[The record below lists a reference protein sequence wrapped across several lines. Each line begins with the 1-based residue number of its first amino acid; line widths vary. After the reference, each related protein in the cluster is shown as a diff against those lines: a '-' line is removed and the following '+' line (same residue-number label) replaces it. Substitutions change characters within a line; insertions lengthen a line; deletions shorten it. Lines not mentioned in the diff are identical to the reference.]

1 MQNSIFLCV
10 SASLRCFL
18 LILSF
23 TTLASAQDWAKPVL
37 EQMQRLDLRDL
48 GYPMVNEIPANS
60 SAITALLAGKDG
72 NVYGGTTGE
81 AACLFVFE
89 PRTNKVRPLGRI
101 AGQQGIHHSLA
112 EDAAGDLYVG
122 TGRSVIEEFRL
133 TPGKPGEGHV
143 DRLLWDDIRR
153 HFAADPG
160 GHVYRYRPA
169 KSNAAVK
176 LAQMDCELED
186 LGIPVAHN
194 AVYALT
200 SNPAR
205 GELYGLSYPEGH
217 FFVRPIGQAK
227 VKDLGPVD
235 REIVFH
241 GPERHWRS
249 LPRALVCDQSGRV
262 FTSGTGG
269 RLVYYCPR
277 AGKLVE
283 TDVRVPGDYYRA
295 QFFQDH
301 AVVECFATARSG
313 VIYGGTCDGYLFSFD
328 PVKMKLV
335 NLGKP
340 RASRRVRGL
349 SVGLNGKVYLVAGE
363 RSASRPCQAY
373 CYDPAGGGFT
383 ELGLLIVD
391 RSPYYYWRGYQ
402 FDAMVTAADGTLYLG
417 ESERRSHLFL
427 LIPE

>member
-1 MQNSIFLCV
+1 
-10 SASLRCFL
+10 
-18 LILSF
+18 
-23 TTLASAQDWAKPVL
+23 
-37 EQMQRLDLRDL
+37 
-48 GYPMVNEIPANS
+48 
-60 SAITALLAGKDG
+60 
-72 NVYGGTTGE
+72 
-81 AACLFVFE
+81 
-89 PRTNKVRPLGRI
+89 
-101 AGQQGIHHSLA
+101 
-112 EDAAGDLYVG
+112 
-122 TGRSVIEEFRL
+122 
-133 TPGKPGEGHV
+133 
-143 DRLLWDDIRR
+143 
-153 HFAADPG
+153 
-160 GHVYRYRPA
+160 VYRYRPA